1 MLGERLANRMRHLS
15 KWGRKKGISCFRL
28 YERDVPEYPAIVDW
42 YADENAEDPTRD
54 GDAIVWLFGRKR
66 DDTLEK
72 EAEHRRD
79 AEAEILAGLNIPRE
93 RMHVKH
99 RGRQSSGSGEREQY
113 ERVDTRATTK
123 VVREHGLRF
132 EINLSDYLD
141 VGLFLD
147 HRPTRKSVQ
156 DRADGKRV
164 LNLFAYT
171 GAFSVHARAGG
182 ADATTT
188 VDMSRTY
195 LDWYERN
202 LALNGHTLE
211 PRHRVVQA
219 DCLQWLEAGPQDE
232 DDRYDIVVCDPPTF
246 SNSKR
251 MKAGSFSIDR
261 DHPALLRNLARFV
274 APKGEIFFSTNSRS
288 FELSSDAVPANY
300 GCREIS
306 NRSVPEDF
314 RNQRI
319 HRCWRLAEGWERRR

>member
-1 MLGERLANRMRHLS
+1 MRHLS

-147 HRPTRKSVQ
+147 H
-156 DRADGKRV
+156 
-164 LNLFAYT
+164 
-171 GAFSVHARAGG
+171 
-182 ADATTT
+182 
-188 VDMSRTY
+188 
-195 LDWYERN
+195 
-202 LALNGHTLE
+202 
-211 PRHRVVQA
+211 
-219 DCLQWLEAGPQDE
+219 
-232 DDRYDIVVCDPPTF
+232 
-246 SNSKR
+246 
-251 MKAGSFSIDR
+251 
-261 DHPALLRNLARFV
+261 
-274 APKGEIFFSTNSRS
+274 
-288 FELSSDAVPANY
+288 
-300 GCREIS
+300 
-306 NRSVPEDF
+306 
-314 RNQRI
+314 
-319 HRCWRLAEGWERRR
+319 